1 MRNLFNRLFDHARQ
15 TAAAFLVGLGI
26 GSFLIGPAALALVF
40 PGQYAPR
47 YFPTQQVH
55 YERHIIN
62 ITATNFT
69 ADVAQNTC
77 IFASSTCSL
86 RFAALPYNAFIL
98 RGNWFQGTACNA
110 VTTCTMSIG
119 TASGGA
125 QIVSAQDIKTAAT
138 GAPALTI
145 VTAGQGAQVTGNN
158 LASSGANGGFDLY
171 VTVTFTGA
179 APSAGTIVF
188 DLEYLGP
195 NDGGCFHHVPIPTLA
210 NTVGPC

>member
-1 MRNLFNRLFDHARQ
+1 MRKFISALSGHAR
-15 TAAAFLVGLGI
+15 TALIAGLVGLGL
-26 GSFLIGPAALALVF
+26 GAHLLGPALGLVF

-62 ITATNFT
+62 ITSTNFM

-77 IFASSTCSL
+77 IFSGSTCSL

-98 RGNWFQGTACNA
+98 RGNWFQSTACNA
-110 VTTCTMSIG
+110 ATTCTMSIG
-119 TASGGA
+119 TASAGA

-145 VTAGQGAQVTGNN
+145 VTAGQGAQATGNGIT
-158 LASSGANGGFDLY
+158 ATGANGGFDLY

-195 NDGGCFHHVPIPTLA
+195 NDGGCLPNVPMASTA
-210 NTVGPC
+210 VAC